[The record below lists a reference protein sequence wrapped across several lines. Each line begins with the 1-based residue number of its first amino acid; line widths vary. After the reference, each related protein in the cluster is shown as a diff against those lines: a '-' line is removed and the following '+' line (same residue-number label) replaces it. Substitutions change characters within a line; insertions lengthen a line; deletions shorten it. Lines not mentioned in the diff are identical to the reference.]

1 MPHRFLLFS
10 SVAAA
15 ILVGQVS
22 AADPLPVATVNVDRI
37 LRLHKP
43 LNDKIDPLKAE
54 AKDLD
59 ANVQV
64 KQAEIEN
71 VANQLRQVQPGS
83 AEHQKLQLQ
92 IVKLQTDL
100 QRHIATSR
108 NSLQTREATIYLAF
122 FRQIDAE
129 ISKLAK
135 SRGIKLVLR
144 QYGSSFEDGQS
155 LQDVA
160 KALNRG
166 ILFEDGLDITDE
178 ILKALEAAPVK
189 AEN

>member
-1 MPHRFLLFS
+1 MSYRVLVHF
-10 SVAAA
+10 VAAA
-15 ILVGQVS
+15 LLASNAG
-22 AADPLPVATVNVDRI
+22 AADTLPIATVNVDRI
-37 LRLHKP
+37 LRDYKP

-54 AKDLD
+54 AKELE
-59 ANVQV
+59 ATIQV
-64 KQAEIEN
+64 RQAELEN
-71 VANQLRQVQPGS
+71 VGNQLRQVQPGS
-83 AEHQKLQLQ
+83 ADHQKLQIQ
-92 IVKLQTDL
+92 IVKMQTDL

-122 FRQIDAE
+122 FRQLDAE

-144 QYGSSFEDGQS
+144 QYESSFDDGQS

-166 ILFEDGLDITDE
+166 ILYEEGLDITDE
-178 ILKALEAAPVK
+178 ILEALKSAPAK
-189 AEN
+189 PAGT